1 MENIV
6 NVNDIMD
13 GHVKQNVTQFLE
25 VLYSKFP
32 NVFCIKDAKAIQHD
46 ESVEIEVL
54 TKGQQILG
62 ILIDDFIK
70 TMKLSVFYILKQEM
84 GSTFYSIL
92 YSRTVDDEM
101 YIVYITSKM
110 YGVVT
115 SVTAQFFDSIDNMYE
130 QLLKDNKQFGQLEGD
145 VIERQPVREMINNF
159 Y

>member
-25 VLYSKFP
+25 VLYSKFS
-32 NVFCIKDAKAIQHD
+32 NAFCIKDAKAIQHD

-92 YSRTVDDEM
+92 YSRPVDDEM

-115 SVTAQFFDSIDNMYE
+115 SITAQFFDSIDNMYE

>member
-32 NVFCIKDAKAIQHD
+32 SVFCIKDAKAIQHD

-54 TKGQQILG
+54 SKGQQILG

-92 YSRTVDDEM
+92 YSRPVDDEM

-115 SVTAQFFDSIDNMYE
+115 SITAQFFDSIENMYE

>member
-1 MENIV
+1 
-6 NVNDIMD
+6 
-13 GHVKQNVTQFLE
+13 
-25 VLYSKFP
+25 
-32 NVFCIKDAKAIQHD
+32 
-46 ESVEIEVL
+46 
-54 TKGQQILG
+54 
-62 ILIDDFIK
+62 
-70 TMKLSVFYILKQEM
+70 MKLSVFYILKQEV

-92 YSRTVDDEM
+92 YSRPVDDEM

-115 SVTAQFFDSIDNMYE
+115 SITAQFFDSIDNMYE